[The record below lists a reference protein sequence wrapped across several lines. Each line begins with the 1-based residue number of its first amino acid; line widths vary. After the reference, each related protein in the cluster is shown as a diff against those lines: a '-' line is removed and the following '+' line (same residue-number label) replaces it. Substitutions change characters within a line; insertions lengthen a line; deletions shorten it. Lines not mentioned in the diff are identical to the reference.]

1 MEWVWHSHRDR
12 QLTLAIIGIMLIM
25 STIDMIADWM
35 NFAYMDTVPLMY
47 GLVTGGP
54 SVGAL
59 GALLAFNIIGSLL
72 YAMECVNT
80 ITILTNARHTRFPI
94 QYEQAMVLIL
104 EEIPLVA
111 TNINIVA
118 CRLHHVTSIQLF
130 ASTCAIVNVA
140 IRLYVYGWFS
150 QCENRWPDKSTYE
163 NTVKVATYTS
173 VSMLWLAVVLSLGFL
188 LKSPQTGY
196 HHASKY
202 SASQNPPPYLTDV
215 SLFLL
220 YDDRPKP
227 GTSPQPENINLHLSI
242 GQQKLDEA
250 SPWLVQDIAH
260 IVHAGEKGMDATYQC
275 PTGSILKPPACNGAS
290 SLKFHFQYEADTN
303 VGYYGMIKYNL
314 AKIDIKSHKCGLAAD
329 KLNVS
334 WHLIYAHS
342 PQNEEDE
349 GLRSPWMRVCNP
361 PVPEYDQS
369 VRIC

>member
-1 MEWVWHSHRDR
+1 MEWVWHSPRDR
-12 QLTLAIIGIMLIM
+12 QLTLAILGIMLTM
-25 STIDMIADWM
+25 STIDMIADWI

-59 GALLAFNIIGSLL
+59 AALLAFNIIGTLL

-80 ITILTNARHTRFPI
+80 VTILTNARHTRLPI
-94 QYEQAMVLIL
+94 QYEQAVVLIL

-118 CRLHHVTSIQLF
+118 CRLHHVTSMQLF

-173 VSMLWLAVVLSLGFL
+173 VSMLWLALVLSLGFL

-196 HHASKY
+196 HHANKY
-202 SASQNPPPYLTDV
+202 NALQNPPPYLNDV

-220 YDDRPKP
+220 FDDRPKP
-227 GTSPQPENINLHLSI
+227 GTAPQPEEVNLHLSI
-242 GQQKLDEA
+242 GRQKLDES

-260 IVHAGEKGMDATYQC
+260 IAHAGKQGAHYSYQC
-275 PTGSILKPPACNGAS
+275 PAGMALKPPACSGAS
-290 SLKFHFQYEADTN
+290 SLKFRFKYLADTD
-303 VGYYGMIKYNL
+303 VGYYGMIKYNF
-314 AKIDIKSHKCGLAAD
+314 AKIDRKTHHCEVVTD

-334 WHLIYAHS
+334 WHLMYAHCN
-342 PQNEEDE
+342 QAEDE
-349 GLRSPWMRVCNP
+349 GLRTPWMRVCNP
-361 PVPEYDQS
+361 PVPEYDKS
-369 VRIC
+369 MTVC